1 MKTRRFQLIE
11 DLVKGIMEMET
22 PGVMEVDNG
31 IGAYE
36 YWGSKGV
43 DTQLDGEVEEMDD
56 VKLELFVPRGYTT
69 LTSANFSDFIAGNI
83 LEVAEAVYEL
93 EAAAKK
99 KYLATINDEDTKH
112 KTDYSDII
120 KLSFIT
126 QVETYPCSTD
136 IYKLI
141 FIFTWCDAR
150 EM

>member
-22 PGVMEVDNG
+22 PGVLEVDNG

-43 DTQLDGEVEEMDD
+43 DTQIDGEVEEMED
-56 VKLELFVPRGYTT
+56 VKLEFFVPKGYTT
-69 LTSANFSDFIAGNI
+69 LTSANFSTFITEKI
-83 LEVAEAVYEL
+83 LEVNEAVSEL
-93 EAAAKK
+93 EAIAKK
-99 KYLATINDEDTKH
+99 KHSSTINDEDSSG

-120 KLSFIT
+120 KLSYIT
-126 QVETYPCSTD
+126 QVETYPCSTE

-141 FIFTWCDAR
+141 FTFTWCDAR